1 MTHFT
6 IYHNPRCSKSRE
18 TLELM
23 QDNGVKPDVIHY
35 LDNPPTV
42 IELRNLLS
50 NLNMNPRDLLRKGE
64 DLYKSLNLKDE
75 NKTDEEII
83 EIMAENPK
91 LIERPIVVLGDKG
104 IIGRPPEN
112 VLKLMK
118 L

>member
-23 QDNGVKPDVIHY
+23 QDNGVKPDVILY

-50 NLNMNPRDLLRKGE
+50 NLNMNPRDLLRQGE

-75 NKTDEEII
+75 NKSDEEII

>member
-23 QDNGVKPDVIHY
+23 QDNGLKPDVVLY

-42 IELRNLLS
+42 IELRNLLG

-75 NKTDEEII
+75 NKSDEEII